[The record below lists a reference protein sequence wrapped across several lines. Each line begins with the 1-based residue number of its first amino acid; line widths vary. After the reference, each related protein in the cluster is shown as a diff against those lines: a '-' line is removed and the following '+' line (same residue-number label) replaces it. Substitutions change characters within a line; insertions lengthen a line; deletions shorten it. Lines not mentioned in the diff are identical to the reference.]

1 MLAVRRAAAVAARS
15 GYKPAAFQAA
25 RGFPT
30 IVNGVDFETI
40 AREWRCKWSTDND
53 KKSLEELQK
62 LLGSQLATI
71 KAVDG
76 VKGVQRIVCG
86 GCQDF
91 KVITAL
97 PVDKYKAWAEG
108 GHAPESEFL
117 AAMNKIDGVSVV
129 ETQTYTI
136 EPM

>member
-1 MLAVRRAAAVAARS
+1 MMAFRRAALAAARRS
-15 GYKPAAFQAA
+15 PLQAQGS

-30 IVNGVDFETI
+30 IVSGVDFETI

-62 LLGSQLATI
+62 LLDAHKATL
-71 KAVDG
+71 KGLDG

-97 PVDKYKAWAEG
+97 SADKYGAWSEKD
-108 GHAPESEFL
+108 HAPEAAFL
-117 AAMNKIDGVSVV
+117 
-129 ETQTYTI
+129 
-136 EPM
+136 

>member
-1 MLAVRRAAAVAARS
+1 MIAARRAVSLLPRQSRA
-15 GYKPAAFQAA
+15 
-25 RGFPT
+25 FPT
-30 IVNGVDFETI
+30 IVSGVDFETI
-40 AREWRCKWSTDND
+40 AREWRCKWSTEDE

-62 LLGSQLATI
+62 LLDAHKATI

-97 PVDKYKAWAEG
+97 SADKYGAWAET
-108 GHAPESEFL
+108 GHAPEADFL
-117 AAMNKIDGVSVV
+117 EAMGKIPGVSIV
-129 ETQTYTI
+129 ETQTFTI
-136 EPM
+136 EPVE